1 MSTRID
7 EIAEGIHRISTF
19 VPEIAAPA
27 GFTFNQYLIEADQ
40 PLLFHCGPR
49 ALFPAVKAALETVMP
64 ASALRWISF
73 GHVESDEC
81 GAMNQWLEAAP
92 EAQVVHGATACL
104 VSLND
109 LADRPPRM
117 LADGE
122 VLDLGGRRV
131 RWIDTPHVP
140 HAWES
145 GLMFEEVTG
154 TLFTGDLFTHAG
166 NGPALMAESI
176 VPAAIQT
183 EEAFHA
189 TSLAPNIGGTIR
201 RLAALQPKRLA
212 VMHGSCFEGD
222 SVSELNA
229 LADYYQGALSAALK
243 AA

>member
-1 MSTRID
+1 VSTRVD
-7 EIAEGIHRISTF
+7 EIADGIYRISTF
-19 VPEIAAPA
+19 VPQIAAPA
-27 GFTFNQYLIEADQ
+27 GFTFNQYLIAADA

-49 ALFPAVKAALETVMP
+49 AMFPVVSAAVADVVAV
-64 ASALRWISF
+64 SRLRWISF

-81 GAMNQWLEAAP
+81 GSMNQWLAAAP
-92 EAQVVHGATACL
+92 NAQVVHGATACL

-109 LADRPPRM
+109 LADRPPRA

-122 VLDLGGRRV
+122 VLDLGPARA

-145 GLMFEEVTG
+145 GLIFEETTG

-166 NGPALMAESI
+166 NGPALTTESI

-183 EEAFHA
+183 EEAFHS
-189 TSLAPNIGGTIR
+189 TSLAPNIGRTIR
-201 RLAALQPKRLA
+201 KLAALHPKRLA

-222 SVSELNA
+222 CAGELNA
-229 LADYYQGALSAALK
+229 LADYYESALAAALK